1 MIVYFTPSI
10 LSQQGQE
17 LVELRNDR
25 REIPWPC
32 RRPSEIGN
40 PCVRRAADSARLQE
54 GGSVPRLK
62 RAPQMCLHLV
72 ILSVPLHESGD
83 AGFDRRGGL
92 EARVTHQVRDVG
104 VGRRHIAGLER

>member
-25 REIPWPC
+25 LEIPWPC

-40 PCVRRAADSARLQE
+40 PCVRRAADSPRLQE
-54 GGSVPRLK
+54 GGSVPRLE

-104 VGRRHIAGLER
+104 IGRRHIAGLER